1 MSDTAADTGLAVEDL
16 HAHLLKKPGTT
27 AEQPFSPDSLVFK
40 VAGKMFAL
48 IAIEAEPRRVSFKA
62 PPELNEELRRQ
73 WPTIEGAYHMNKKH
87 WSMVDLDG
95 SVPRDLV
102 LDLVDGSYDLVVAS
116 LTKKVRATLV
126 DSTDSDSEGG
136 SK

>member
-1 MSDTAADTGLAVEDL
+1 MADPTPDAAEAIPFEAMK
-16 HAHLLKKPGTT
+16 AHLLAKPGTT

-48 IAIEAEPRRVSFKA
+48 VALENDPLRISFKA
-62 PPELNEELRRQ
+62 PPELNEELRRR
-73 WPTIEGAYHMNKKH
+73 WPTLQGAYHMNKKH

-102 LDLVDGSYDLVVAS
+102 LDLVDGSYDLVFAS
-116 LTKKVRATLV
+116 LPKKVRLTLA
-126 DSTDSDSEGG
+126 DPQESPQ
-136 SK
+136 